1 MTQTR
6 SIDPE
11 EVGYYERM
19 AGTWWDTEGPFWP
32 LHRLNELRTD
42 YLRDQF
48 CRFFRRDP
56 ESHRPLAGLHMLDV
70 GSGGGILSEA
80 MARLG
85 ARVTGIDVVER
96 NIHIAALHARHSA
109 LEIEYRLAT
118 AEALAD
124 AGKRFDV
131 VLNMEVVEHVADL
144 DHFMTACCALV
155 ADHGIMSV
163 ATINRNPLSWLIA
176 IFGAEYVLRWMP
188 RGTHHYK
195 KLRRPAE
202 IEQRLNSA
210 GLDVL
215 DRTGVRINPFKRSL
229 HLTQFMGVNYMLIA
243 ARGDEGRK

>member
-1 MTQTR
+1 MTQAR
-6 SIDPE
+6 SIDPK
-11 EVGYYERM
+11 EVAYYERM
-19 AGTWWDTEGPFWP
+19 SGTWWDPDGPFWP

-42 YLRDQF
+42 YLRDRF
-48 CRFFRRDP
+48 CRFFRRDS

-70 GSGGGILSEA
+70 GAGGGILSEA

-96 NIHIAALHARHSA
+96 NIHIADLHGRQSA
-109 LEIEYRLAT
+109 LEIEYRLTT

-124 AGKRFDV
+124 AGERFDV

-144 DHFMTACCALV
+144 DGFMTACGALV
-155 ADHGIMSV
+155 ADHGIMSI

-188 RGTHHYK
+188 RGTHHYR
-195 KLRRPAE
+195 KLRRPDE

-215 DRTGVRINPFKRSL
+215 ERTGVRINPFNRSL

-243 ARGDEGRK
+243 ARGELGRK

>member
-11 EVGYYERM
+11 EVAYYERM

-42 YLRDQF
+42 YLRHRF
-48 CRFFRRDP
+48 CRFFRRDS

-96 NIHIAALHARHSA
+96 NIHIAHLHARQSA
-109 LEIEYRLAT
+109 LEIEYRLTT

-124 AGKRFDV
+124 
-131 VLNMEVVEHVADL
+131 
-144 DHFMTACCALV
+144 
-155 ADHGIMSV
+155 
-163 ATINRNPLSWLIA
+163 
-176 IFGAEYVLRWMP
+176 
-188 RGTHHYK
+188 
-195 KLRRPAE
+195 
-202 IEQRLNSA
+202 
-210 GLDVL
+210 GL
-215 DRTGVRINPFKRSL
+215 
-229 HLTQFMGVNYMLIA
+229 NYMLIA
-243 ARGDEGRK
+243 ARGEGGRK